1 MTKWL
6 LLLLLMLL
14 PTGAAWAEA
23 WGDSCNAC
31 PPAARWRE
39 GARVNVEV
47 PSGVLSGSLAYD
59 LRDAW
64 RVWQEGP
71 CAAPTLTAEV
81 VEQTRFE
88 RDGVNAVVFVESAPE
103 TGDAESVIAA
113 TCNRCDAEG
122 FIVESDIELFGPQEL
137 WNDNCLSASFS
148 QRGVLL
154 HELGHTLGLDDRYD
168 DGGRVM
174 YGVVSSEQSQRF
186 GSPAAGDFGALCSLY
201 GVRQDAALFTTV
213 SASCVDAFGRVGQPC
228 DGQGPSPAGL
238 LCVAFDDAARWM
250 SRCDG
255 WQACEAGS
263 TCVALGDE
271 EDEIGFCA
279 PDAPLVAATVGEP
292 CRQDAE
298 CAEGLCGADPGEA
311 GRCLQA
317 CGPSLVCSGACRDVV
332 KAGAYRGRWCEMAS
346 ARTPASRIQPGCATS
361 STVGWPSAL
370 LFGLLLLAR
379 RRWQAIRLATRGA
392 AP

>member
-122 FIVESDIELFGPQEL
+122 FIVESDIELFGPAEQ

-154 HELGHTLGLDDRYD
+154 HELGHTFGLDDRYD
-168 DGGRVM
+168 DGGRAM
-174 YGVVSSEQSQRF
+174 FGIVSSVQSQRF
-186 GSPAAGDFGALCSLY
+186 GSPASGDFAELCGLY
-201 GVRQDAALFTTV
+201 GARPDAPLFTPV
-213 SASCVDAFGRVGQPC
+213 ARGCVDSFGRAGEVC
-228 DGQGPSPAGL
+228 DGEGPSPAGL
-238 LCVAFDDAARWM
+238 LCVQFEGASRWAW
-250 SRCDG
+250 RCDG

-271 EDEIGFCA
+271 EDEVGFCA
-279 PDAPLVAATVGEP
+279 PDAPVVAAALGER
-292 CRQDAE
+292 CTEDAA
-298 CAEGLCGADPGEA
+298 CAEGLCVAEAGEV

-317 CGPSLVCSGACRDVV
+317 CGPSLSCGGTCSDVV
-332 KAGAYRGRWCEMAS
+332 REGSYLGRWCRLGVA
-346 ARTPASRIQPGCATS
+346 ARPAVREGQGCAAAT
-361 STVGWPSAL
+361 GGGLPAAL

-379 RRWQAIRLATRGA
+379 RRRQAIRLATRGA

>member
-1 MTKWL
+1 MKNGL
-6 LLLLLMLL
+6 LMLLLMLL
-14 PTGAAWAEA
+14 PTGSAWAEA
-23 WGDSCNAC
+23 WGDACNAC
-31 PPAARWRE
+31 PPDARWRE
-39 GARVNVEV
+39 GAAVTFEV

-59 LRDAW
+59 LRDAAQ
-64 RVWQEGP
+64 VWQEGP
-71 CAAPTLTAEV
+71 CDAPGFTAEAV
-81 VEQTRFE
+81 DQTRFE
-88 RDGVNAVVFVESAPE
+88 RDGVNAVVFAAFAPD
-103 TGDAESVIAA
+103 TGDAESVVAA

-154 HELGHTLGLDDRYD
+154 HELGHTLGLADGYD

-174 YGVVSSEQSQRF
+174 YAVVSTDQSQRF
-186 GSPAAGDFGALCSLY
+186 GSPAAADFAALCGRY
-201 GVRQDAALFTTV
+201 GVRPDAALFTPV
-213 SASCVDAFGRVGQPC
+213 SQSCVDSFGRVGEPC

-238 LCVAFDDAARWM
+238 LCVGFDDAARWVA
-250 SRCDG
+250 RCDA
-255 WQACEAGS
+255 WQACEPGA
-263 TCVALGDE
+263 TCVSLGE
-271 EDEIGFCA
+271 EGEEMGFCA

-298 CAEGLCGADPGEA
+298 CAEGLCGAEPGEA

-317 CGPSLVCSGACRDVV
+317 CGPSLSCSGACRDVV

-346 ARTPASRIQPGCATS
+346 APTPASRIQPGCATS
-361 STVGWPSAL
+361 SSVGWPSAL

-379 RRWQAIRLATRGA
+379 RRHRAIRLATRCGA
-392 AP
+392 P